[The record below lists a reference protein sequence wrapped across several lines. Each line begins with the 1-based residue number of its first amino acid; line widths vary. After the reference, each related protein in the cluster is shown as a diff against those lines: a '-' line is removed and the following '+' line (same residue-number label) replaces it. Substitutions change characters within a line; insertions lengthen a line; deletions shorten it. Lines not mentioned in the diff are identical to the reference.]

1 MTDWHENFVRYTTGC
16 AFRVDLSIDMID
28 LLAVIDT
35 GDMGAVVNWRSK
47 MGYGNTIPCFRA
59 LERRGLAEH
68 NPGIPG
74 ISGPHIK
81 RKWIYRLTPAGK
93 KMLELLVIAEL
104 IKIPIRQD

>member
-28 LLAVIDT
+28 LLAIIGT
-35 GDMGAVVNWRSK
+35 GDIKAVTSWRSK
-47 MGYGNTIPCFRA
+47 RGYGNTIPCFRA

-68 NPGIPG
+68 NPFIPD
-74 ISGPHIK
+74 IHIK

-93 KMLELLVIAEL
+93 KMLELLEIAEL